1 MITTLFYFFVFS
13 FITSYIIIR
22 YFLIG
27 FRAKKENKIDRW
39 GTSTKSH
46 FGGLA
51 FTVTI
56 LFVLLFILI
65 FNYAPNYYHIS
76 FGLKGLS
83 NEYKIFIGLFFIIIF
98 TSLSGILDEIENLQP
113 ITKLLL
119 QTITGFLLIWS
130 GFIIPISDYFLL
142 NYVFTILWIV
152 FISNAVNM
160 FDNIDL
166 ALVTFS
172 FIILIVLVVKLVL
185 NNFPIAYLI
194 VSISYLGCFLCFSL
208 FNFYPSKLFMGDVG
222 SFQIGAMLSAL
233 TIKIFWVDYEFE
245 SLRIAIYQLLLNNLI
260 FLVIILD
267 VILVFSIRVS
277 KKRNPFKGDI
287 NHLSHKLQKIF
298 HSPNISAVV
307 LGFFTLILGIIF
319 IFLSEFSK
327 LTFISNFIILAIS
340 YILPVSVLSY
350 YTLKNIN

>member
-1 MITTLFYFFVFS
+1 MIATLFYFFIFS

-27 FRAKKENKIDRW
+27 FKTKKENKIDRW
-39 GTSTKSH
+39 GISTKSH

-56 LFVLLFILI
+56 IFVLLFILI

-76 FGLKGLS
+76 FGLKGLAS
-83 NEYKIFIGLFFIIIF
+83 EYKIFIGLLFVVIF
-98 TSLSGILDEIENLQP
+98 TSLSGVLDEFENLQP

-130 GFIIPISDYFLL
+130 GFIIPISDNFIF
-142 NYVFTILWIV
+142 NYVFTILWVV
-152 FISNAVNM
+152 FISNAINM

-166 ALVTFS
+166 ALISFS
-172 FIILIVLVVKLVL
+172 FVILIILIIKLFL
-185 NNFPIAYLI
+185 NDFPIAYLI
-194 VSISYLGCFLCFSL
+194 VSISYLGCFLCFSI

-222 SFQIGAMLSAL
+222 SFQIGAILSAL
-233 TIKIFWVDYEFE
+233 TIKVLWVDYEFE
-245 SLRIAIYQLLLNNLI
+245 SFKIGIYQLLLNNLI
-260 FLVIILD
+260 FLIIILD

-287 NHLSHKLQKIF
+287 NHLSHNLQKIF
-298 HSPNISAVV
+298 HSPNISAGI
-307 LGFFTLILGIIF
+307 LSFLTLLLGIVF
-319 IFLSEFSK
+319 IFLSEFSN
-327 LTFISNFIILAIS
+327 LTFINNFIILTVS
-340 YILPVSVLSY
+340 YILPISVLSY
-350 YTLKNIN
+350 FVLKNID

>member
-1 MITTLFYFFVFS
+1 MIATLFYFFIFS

-27 FRAKKENKIDRW
+27 FKTKKENKTDRW
-39 GTSTKSH
+39 GISTKSH

-83 NEYKIFIGLFFIIIF
+83 SEYKIFIGLLFVVVF
-98 TSLSGILDEIENLQP
+98 TSLSGILDEFENLQP

-130 GFIIPISDYFLL
+130 GFVIPISDYFFL
-142 NYVFTILWIV
+142 NYVFTILWVV

-172 FIILIVLVVKLVL
+172 LIISIILIFKLFL

-194 VSISYLGCFLCFSL
+194 VSVSYFGCFLCFSI

-222 SFQIGAMLSAL
+222 SFQIGAILSAL
-233 TIKIFWVDYEFE
+233 TIKVFWAEYEFE
-245 SLRIAIYQLLLNNLI
+245 SLKFTIYQLFLNNLI
-260 FLVIILD
+260 FLIIILD
-267 VILVFSIRVS
+267 VILVFFIRIS
-277 KKRNPFKGDI
+277 KKRNPFKGDT
-287 NHLSHKLQKIF
+287 NHISHKLQKIF
-298 HSPNISAVV
+298 HSPNISAAV
-307 LGFFTLILGIIF
+307 LGFFTLILGIIY
-319 IFLSEFSK
+319 IFLSEFSNQ
-327 LTFISNFIILAIS
+327 TFIINLIILAIS
-340 YILPVSVLSY
+340 YIIPTSVLSY
-350 YTLKNIN
+350 FMLKNND